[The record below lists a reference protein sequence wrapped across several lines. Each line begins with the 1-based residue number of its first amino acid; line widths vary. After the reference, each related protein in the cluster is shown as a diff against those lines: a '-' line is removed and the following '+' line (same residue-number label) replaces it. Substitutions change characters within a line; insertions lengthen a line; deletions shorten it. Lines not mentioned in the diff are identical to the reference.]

1 MNKIRTTATRLGHIL
16 TKEERNTLRNDL
28 HMTENKKRLKKSEKQ
43 KGLAYLIELE
53 ILLIKKKKLNIVLTM
68 IKIILEE
75 ET

>member
-28 HMTENKKRLKKSEKQ
+28 HMIENKKRLKKSEKQ